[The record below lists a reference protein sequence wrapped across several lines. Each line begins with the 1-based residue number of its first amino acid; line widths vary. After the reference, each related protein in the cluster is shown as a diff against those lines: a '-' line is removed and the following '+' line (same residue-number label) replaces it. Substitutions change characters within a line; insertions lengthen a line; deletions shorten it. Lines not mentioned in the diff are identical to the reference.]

1 MQQFELQIEQTY
13 QFPRQVSYNN
23 FQGNEKKALR
33 AIKNIFILIK

>member
-23 FQGNEKKALR
+23 FQGNEKKSVAR
-33 AIKNIFILIK
+33 DQKHFHFN